1 MGTKIYTFGGMAIEE
16 RQEIIPAFT
25 MEPNQG
31 ESANTHENK
40 EMLPKVQEK
49 YRKFN
54 FKKCFNGPTVLLKVN
69 LLFNIEI
76 Y

>member
-1 MGTKIYTFGGMAIEE
+1 MSMGTKIYTFGGMAIEE

-49 YRKFN
+49 
-54 FKKCFNGPTVLLKVN
+54 
-69 LLFNIEI
+69 
-76 Y
+76 